1 MLKPKTLVNVY
12 GLVTFFKQ
20 PFPSKGSVTSISLM
34 LNYCSTLK
42 ITDKSDVKVG
52 CNIFSKKLEDHPVI
66 FRVGDIIRLHR
77 FKVRRFDLF
86 IPSSGIFKVGPNH
99 IFALSSDVQFCFW
112 RKSNKRTVQELC
124 QWAANQSWI
133 SSDLTVSLS
142 SVQPGKYFDLTCKL
156 LARTI
161 KDSRC
166 ILLKVWDGTKYRMNL
181 TAKVL
186 VCKNH
191 LEAARDLKVSMFLRF
206 YNLHALLQRAPDQ
219 VLPAEIFNSILL
231 LKKHSDLNMVIC
243 CSKRFI
249 IIINV
254 ENSCAA

>member
-12 GLVTFFKQ
+12 GLVTFFKH
-20 PFPSKGSVTSISLM
+20 ISLM

-52 CNIFSKKLEDHPVI
+52 LI

-166 ILLKVWDGTKYRMNL
+166 ILLKVWDGTKCQHPLLNVAVASDTLEEESTVAKDRMNL

-186 VCKNH
+186 VYKNH

-219 VLPAEIFNSILL
+219 VLPVETESSPQSSIPF
-231 LKKHSDLNMVIC
+231 C